1 MGNKIAINVSIND
14 INLYNTQFCLYP
26 LASPR
31 TYHIRTDQS
40 HVPLVLVTLSGIG
53 LNCFALKNFW
63 LEMYN
68 SMYNSVLLTNTR
80 SYAPEIAMIMTIL
93 RMLFGNSKLKTT
105 K

>member
-1 MGNKIAINVSIND
+1 MTLTFIIPSFVYIHWHPQGLII
-14 INLYNTQFCLYP
+14 
-26 LASPR
+26 
-31 TYHIRTDQS
+31 IRTDQS